1 MARAKKSAPD
11 GGGSWMDTY
20 GDLVT
25 LLLCFFV
32 LLFSQSTIEQA
43 KWEKLIQAFQNPTDA
58 PQQIVINPD
67 GEGDMM
73 SGTVGEEDP
82 TVEEEIDFS
91 ELAEVIKDIAES
103 MGQSENVTVEA
114 GDNMMFIR
122 FKNDLLFDPNSSIL
136 KNAARNFL
144 SEVGSLLKD
153 REEEISVIRVN
164 GHTATASVSGGQYI
178 NDRLLS
184 SDRANAV
191 LMYLEDVMKID
202 PKKLISMGY
211 GRNYPIAPNDTEEG
225 RAQNRRVEL
234 MILGATGG
242 AADEYWSSIFSG
254 NMSVDTY
261 EEVYEALNKLPSLET
276 DVAEDGMD
284 YVGLGGTTD
293 AIDKIDLNNA
303 GQ

>member
-1 MARAKKSAPD
+1 MARAKKSAPNA
-11 GGGSWMDTY
+11 GGSWMDTY

-43 KWEKLIQAFQNPTDA
+43 KWEKLIQAFQNPTDD
-58 PQQIVINPD
+58 PQQIVISPD
-67 GEGDMM
+67 ESGDNM
-73 SGTVGEEDP
+73 SGNVGQQDP
-82 TVEEEIDFS
+82 TTELEIDFS
-91 ELAEVIKDIAES
+91 ELAEAIKNIAED

-114 GDNMMFIR
+114 GGNMMFIR
-122 FKNDLLFDPNSSIL
+122 FKNDLLFDPNSSVL
-136 KNAARNFL
+136 KSAARNFL
-144 SEVGSLLKD
+144 TEVGTLLKNQ
-153 REEEISVIRVN
+153 EEEISVIRVN
-164 GHTATASVSGGQYI
+164 GHTATVSAGGGQYI

-191 LMYLEDVMKID
+191 LMYLEDVMHIE

-211 GRNYPIAPNDTEEG
+211 GRNYPIASNDTEEG

-242 AADEYWSSIFSG
+242 SADEYWSSIFSG

-261 EEVYEALNKLPSLET
+261 EEVYQALDKLPSLET
-276 DVAEDGMD
+276 NVAEDGMD
-284 YVGLGGTTD
+284 YVGLGGYTD
-293 AIDKIDLNNA
+293 RIDKIDLNNA